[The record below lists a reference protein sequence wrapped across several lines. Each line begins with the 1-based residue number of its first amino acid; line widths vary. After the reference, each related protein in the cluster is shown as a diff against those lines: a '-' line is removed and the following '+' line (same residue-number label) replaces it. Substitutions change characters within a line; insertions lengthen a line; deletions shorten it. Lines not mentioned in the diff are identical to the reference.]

1 MTPAA
6 DAVAD
11 CVLAAFHQLP
21 DKRKPRPQR
30 DVSAEWVPLT
40 GIVLSTDGA
49 LVCVSLGSVLRPP
62 PRPIGSSAFPLRLAP
77 SYLIAVL
84 PAD

>member
-21 DKRKPRPQR
+21 DKRKPRPRR

-49 LVCVSLGSVLRPP
+49 LVCVSLGFVLRPP
-62 PRPIGSSAFPLRLAP
+62 ARSGLERSRSG
-77 SYLIAVL
+77 
-84 PAD
+84 